1 MALVTTAEVCDAN
14 PQLIVSGE
22 LRALQ
27 PCFQIYGRRQ
37 VFSGPVVTLKVF
49 EDNVLVREFLEERG
63 NGRVLVVDGGGSMR
77 CAILGGNPVV
87 QAQNNGWAGII
98 VNGCIRDVDEING
111 CDIGVRAL
119 ASHPVK
125 ASKKGIGEKHVPVSI
140 AGTRISDGEWLY
152 ADTDGICDKGLLM
165 LSSIFVVD
173 SDMICSAGKT
183 IKPRHAM
190 RTRFLATDYS
200 ATALEGGPV
209 DLPDFVQIP
218 LLELS
223 PTSYPDASA
232 KFSPSFDEIPV
243 FDVACEIE
251 QLQIED
257 ALSIFLSDVLP
268 HFVDG
273 AGLEETRID
282 GSDENFTEGKDGT
295 PCDDKGDVG
304 LKFPRFE
311 IPEIDITSLPLKGNV
326 HSQYERSL
334 MFSEIANAECTMDM
348 LDSELT
354 LQNPS
359 EIQQSVYSVD
369 DVSVEYSMEQK
380 SDMLEDADCGLGKLH
395 SHNIQFPLFE
405 LDVES
410 LDILGRIYK
419 MDEHLSFENIEKK
432 ELEHPNVL
440 ISNNELLGSMEF
452 DLIKYLLQNCAAIHC
467 LEDSNFPSQ
476 LDCITII
483 ELSCQEYP
491 KLHHEKQED
500 DVIRSMDPILF
511 DEFLFLDSD
520 TYYYCEVLS
529 DSAKE
534 IEAEKC
540 ASLFEKTMNF
550 KSFSELIVS
559 HELTLMDDS
568 FKSLPVPIFSDE
580 GNTCSLHAFEKLF
593 AQLDWQTWSASDG
606 LYLDWRL
613 LGEDDSESG
622 KYSTCRKMFW
632 EIDTY
637 NIDASMITSDGGK
650 QIFDFILSASHSDK
664 TIVENN
670 KNILNQSGSDV
681 SMVHSSGEAGLTSL
695 RNHGGQKINEDTFL
709 RPGVEEIARFGES
722 MSSDLDFFLNPLN
735 YVKGREGIPA
745 HKSFDANTECQVV
758 SINDSAAANITTEVQ
773 QNGNVKMYQKS
784 PFDSA
789 SAKQDCDTKLEELLN
804 PVPVEGIYGNEVVH
818 EEHYYRM
825 PVQSI
830 PVGLESKQNL
840 SCKPLCP
847 KTIIIVNTRN
857 FNEEMIISRRSTY
870 QRILEMEQEGAQV
883 VERDVVLPVDI
894 IVSSA
899 VCLSWYDCRNI
910 GRKASASD
918 EAFSCLPLCVESI
931 AASILT
937 SLSFAFSCC
946 ILIFEGDL
954 NFLCSIM
961 ESSDELYAA
970 GASLGVDIQLFYSYS
985 YEMTEEIII
994 SCINVA
1000 EGLSGDL
1007 YPRMS
1012 DSEGLAESFLTACP
1026 SINPLSAHA
1035 ILSSDTILGK
1045 FLELSNEG
1053 RVLALKKYKVHDE
1066 SVTLL
1071 SAICKYGEQE
1081 DSKSGLT
1088 NSSSVSVPDLENAE
1102 PKIVPEK
1109 KKARYTHNL
1118 YDPGEPPES
1127 LFHTESLKL
1136 NPGDQLNLSKLSA
1149 PCNAWLSGSNE
1160 IYNKLAP
1167 MDMCFD
1173 DMLPG
1178 HCLDNDADMMKS
1190 SLQDFPLTKGIN
1202 ISDEREKLWMP
1213 QFDLDCPPRWSSA
1226 TAAKSNFGTQ
1236 SNRVTATLQ
1245 ENFTGEVVDLEDTPE
1260 FKEHFTA
1267 GNSASFPFA
1276 HYVEKGYAP
1285 RSSRINKRPLSTTDL
1300 PQFSNLIDDDSASV
1314 AWVSR
1319 DDTQTLR
1326 KGIKPYFD
1334 TINRNSYT
1342 MMNQNELVQENI
1354 IGKIPTNSY
1363 KMSIQEKGA
1372 QSAGGTPLKNAL
1384 RSTPPRGSPWT
1395 VEFLNRI
1402 REKSRLRKQSA
1413 SYDLSSPPAYGSSGD
1428 ISNITKRKS
1437 PSILELYKYE
1447 GGNTPQKKVEK
1458 NRLKRSSRPLNSLK
1472 NKSASATSSPTWT
1485 PVDKRARRMLS
1496 FSMNGIR
1503 GQSKLVWK
1511 DNNNQTSQR
1520 RL

>member
-152 ADTDGICDKGLLM
+152 ADTDD
-165 LSSIFVVD
+165 
-173 SDMICSAGKT
+173 SAGKT
-183 IKPRHAM
+183 IRPPHAM

-209 DLPDFVQIP
+209 ELPDFVQIP

-223 PTSYPDASA
+223 PTTYPDASA
-232 KFSPSFDEIPV
+232 NFSPSFDEIPV

-273 AGLEETRID
+273 AGFEETRID
-282 GSDENFTEGKDGT
+282 GSEENFTEGKDGT
-295 PCDDKGDVG
+295 PCDDKGDFG

-311 IPEIDITSLPLKGNV
+311 IPEIDVTSLPLFEL
-326 HSQYERSL
+326 QDL
-334 MFSEIANAECTMDM
+334 

-369 DVSVEYSMEQK
+369 DESVEYSMEQK

-419 MDEHLSFENIEKK
+419 MDEHLSFENIKKK
-432 ELEHPNVL
+432 ELEHPDVL

-467 LEDSNFPSQ
+467 LEDSDFPSQ
-476 LDCITII
+476 LGCITII

-491 KLHHEKQED
+491 KLHHGKQEN
-500 DVIRSMDPILF
+500 DVIQSMDPILF
-511 DEFLFLDSD
+511 DEFLFLDAD
-520 TYYYCEVLS
+520 TYFYCKVLS

-540 ASLFEKTMNF
+540 ESLFGKAMNF
-550 KSFSELIVS
+550 KSFSELVVS

-568 FKSLPVPIFSDE
+568 FKSLPVPIFSDD
-580 GNTCSLHAFEKLF
+580 GNTCSSHAFVEKLF
-593 AQLDWQTWSASDG
+593 AQLDWQTWSASDD

-637 NIDASMITSDGGK
+637 NIDASMFTSDGGK
-650 QIFDFILSASHSDK
+650 QIFDFILSACHSDK
-664 TIVENN
+664 TSVENN
-670 KNILNQSGSDV
+670 KNTLNQSGSDV

-695 RNHGGQKINEDTFL
+695 RNHGEKKINEDILL
-709 RPGVEEIARFGES
+709 RSGVEEIARFGES

-735 YVKGREGIPA
+735 YVKGRESIPA
-745 HKSFDANTECQVV
+745 NKSFDTNTECQVV
-758 SINDSAAANITTEVQ
+758 SVNDSAAATITTEVQ
-773 QNGNVKMYQKS
+773 QNGNVKIHQKS

-789 SAKQDCDTKLEELLN
+789 LQQQDCETKLEELLN
-804 PVPVEGIYGNEVVH
+804 PVPGEGIYGNEVVH
-818 EEHYYRM
+818 EEHCHRM

-910 GRKASASD
+910 GRKASAPD

-937 SLSFAFSCC
+937 SLSFAFGCC

-970 GASLGVDIQLFYSYS
+970 GASLGVDIQIFYSYS

-1000 EGLSGDL
+1000 AGLSGDL

-1012 DSEGLAESFLTACP
+1012 ESEGLAESFLTAFP

-1066 SVTLL
+1066 SVALL
-1071 SAICKYGEQE
+1071 SAICRYGEQE

-1088 NSSSVSVPDLENAE
+1088 NSSSVSVPDFENAE
-1102 PKIVPEK
+1102 PKIASERK
-1109 KKARYTHNL
+1109 KPRYTHNL
-1118 YDPGEPPES
+1118 YDPGEPPEC

-1167 MDMCFD
+1167 IDMCFD
-1173 DMLPG
+1173 DKLPG

-1190 SLQDFPLTKGIN
+1190 SLPDFPLTKGIN
-1202 ISDEREKLWMP
+1202 ISDEREKPWMP

-1226 TAAKSNFGTQ
+1226 TAAKNNFGTQ

-1276 HYVEKGYAP
+1276 HYVEKGYAQ
-1285 RSSRINKRPLSTTDL
+1285 RSSRINKRPLSTPDL
-1300 PQFSNLIDDDSASV
+1300 PQFTNSIDDDSAPV

-1319 DDTQTLR
+1319 DDTQALR

-1342 MMNQNELVQENI
+1342 MVNRNELVQENNM
-1354 IGKIPTNSY
+1354 GKIPTNSY
-1363 KMSIQEKGA
+1363 KMSIQEKCV

-1413 SYDLSSPPAYGSSGD
+1413 SYDISSPPAFGSSVD

-1437 PSILELYKYE
+1437 PSILELYKYD
-1447 GGNTPQKKVEK
+1447 GGNTPLKKVEK
-1458 NRLKRSSRPLNSLK
+1458 NRLKRSSQPLSSLK

-1511 DNNNQTSQR
+1511 DNNNQTAQR